1 MRDRKLL
8 GSLSVVL
15 LAAACGADPTS
26 VGPGPLSNAGAAGQ
40 ASAGAPSAGAPSAGA
55 ASAGAPSAGA
65 PAAGASGAPTAGAP
79 AGGAGGAGGGSAGA
93 PATGTVVVMPP
104 MNPTP
109 VGNQGLPR
117 KLYIENRCDYAT
129 WTLVS
134 DAFRNIMPNSQPYKM
149 EPHTAIVVGWPN
161 EFSGRIW
168 PRSSCTGSGYND
180 LKCVQTGADTL
191 AEFTLTKGMNSD
203 WYDVSLVDGFTI
215 PVGILQLD
223 VPWKSRPDYVVGGPL
238 GSNEICG
245 SPVCAPDLNPN
256 CPASQQQKDA
266 GGKVWGCKS
275 GPKAS
280 DAAKYLKAGCPSSY
294 SYDFDDPQSLFRCPT
309 AAQNGGTGAKD
320 YDIIYCPTQGS
331 LAGFP

>member
-1 MRDRKLL
+1 MRDAKLF
-8 GSLSVVL
+8 GSLGAL
-15 LAAACGADPTS
+15 LLIVACGSSD
-26 VGPGPLSNAGAAGQ
+26 NAGDVTGATHQGGAAGTG
-40 ASAGAPSAGAPSAGA
+40 AAGAPAAGAPAAGSPSAGAGAPSAGAPSAGAPSAGA
-55 ASAGAPSAGA
+55 G
-65 PAAGASGAPTAGAP
+65 GAS
-79 AGGAGGAGGGSAGA
+79 GGAGGAANSGGAG
-93 PATGTVVVMPP
+93 PVGVEPP

-109 VGNQGLPR
+109 VGNQALPR

-134 DAFRNIMPNSQPYKM
+134 DAFRNIMPDSKPYKM

-161 EFSGRIW
+161 DFSGRIW
-168 PRSSCTGSGYND
+168 PRSQCTGDAYNN
-180 LKCVQTGADTL
+180 LKCVQTGKDTL

-223 VPWKSRPDYVVGGPL
+223 VPWTSRPDYVVGGPL

-245 SPVCAPDLNPN
+245 SPICAPDLNPN

-266 GGKVWGCKS
+266 NGKVWGCKS

-280 DAAKYLKAGCPSSY
+280 EAAVYLKKGCPSSY

-309 AAQNGGTGAKD
+309 AAQNNGTGAKD
-320 YDIIYCPTQGS
+320 YDIIYCPTQGA

>member
-1 MRDRKLL
+1 MRDGKLL
-8 GSLSVVL
+8 GSLGAL
-15 LAAACGADPTS
+15 LLLIACGSSDNADGVS
-26 VGPGPLSNAGAAGQ
+26 GATHQGGAT
-40 ASAGAPSAGAPSAGA
+40 SAGA
-55 ASAGAPSAGA
+55 AGAPSAGA
-65 PAAGASGAPTAGAP
+65 PAAGAPAAGAP
-79 AGGAGGAGGGSAGA
+79 AAGAPAAGAPAAGAAGAATGGAGGTTGSGGAGPVG
-93 PATGTVVVMPP
+93 VQPP

-109 VGNQGLPR
+109 VGNQALPR
-117 KLYIENRCDYAT
+117 KLYLENRCDYAT

-134 DAFRNIMPNSQPYKM
+134 DQFRNIFPNSQPYKM

-168 PRSSCTGSGYND
+168 PRSQCTGDGYNN
-180 LKCVQTGADTL
+180 LKCVQTGKDTL

-215 PVGILQLD
+215 PVGILQLN
-223 VPWKSRPDYVVGGPL
+223 VPWTSRPDYVVGGPL

-245 SPVCAPDLNPN
+245 SPICAPDLNPN
-256 CPASQQQKDA
+256 CPASQQEKDA

-275 GPKAS
+275 GAKGS
-280 DAAKYLKAGCPSSY
+280 EAAMYLKAGCPSSY

-309 AAQNGGTGAKD
+309 AAQNNGTGAKD
-320 YDIIYCPTQGS
+320 YDIIYCPMQGA